1 MGRGAE
7 QKRRA
12 DKKNLRAL
20 RSNFQEG
27 NGGERLRSAEK
38 AAVESRIILQQS
50 V

>member
-12 DKKNLRAL
+12 DKKKFRAL

-27 NGGERLRSAEK
+27 NGRERLRSVEK